1 MILKP
6 SFWSLLIIL
15 KLLVFSG
22 HAYASQTAVVVSPKA
37 IIYAD
42 QQMSAPVGYI
52 SRGKKIRVGNIPR
65 NKAQVYPVIVA
76 GKVAYIKIGDVSTE
90 MISLDSQ
97 KLVAERFREKT
108 AKSMTKNFYTLSYMN
123 YNSQINLKNEPGEIR
138 NNDSV
143 AFSGVNIRG
152 GRLISPR
159 WDFQL
164 NLNYIRSGNSE
175 ERFSFV
181 EFGPS
186 FGLRLIESKRF
197 ILKWVSDIWGI
208 PWGNYELGNLF
219 RINGYGVTIGTGLTA
234 NYRFGEHVG
243 LSLGFG
249 FHHTQIFG
257 LDLPNPYSNIRPTF
271 TGARALA
278 GISYYY

>member
-1 MILKP
+1 MSLRTP
-6 SFWSLLIIL
+6 FWTLFLALNLLIL
-15 KLLVFSG
+15 SREVQ
-22 HAYASQTAVVVSPKA
+22 ASQTAIVVTPKA

-42 QQMSAPVGYI
+42 QQMSAPVGYVA
-52 SRGKKIRVGNIPR
+52 RGKKIRVGNIPR

-76 GKVAYIKIGDVSTE
+76 GKVAYIRVSDVSTE
-90 MISLDSQ
+90 MVSLDSQ
-97 KLVAERFREKT
+97 QLVAERFRERST
-108 AKSMTKNFYTLSYMN
+108 KSQSKNFYTLAYMN
-123 YNSQINLKNEPGEIR
+123 FNSQINFKNEPGEIK

-143 AFSGVNIRG
+143 AFSGVNLRG

-164 NLNYIRSGNSE
+164 SINYIRSSDSK
-175 ERFSFV
+175 ERFSIV

-197 ILKWVSDIWGI
+197 ILKWVTDLWGV
-208 PWGNYELGNLF
+208 PWGNYELGDQF
-219 RINGYGVTIGTGLTA
+219 RINAYGFTLGTGLTG

-243 LSLGFG
+243 LSLGIG
-249 FHHTQIFG
+249 FHHSRLYG
-257 LDLPNPYSNIRPTF
+257 LDLPGPYEKIRPSF

-278 GISYYY
+278 GLSYYY